1 MVLIKGRS
9 MRTISSS
16 DRFSMLLLCSY
27 MYEKS
32 LNCVKNN
39 SMHQYILI
47 YTLTSI
53 FFLIDWYV
61 TMEIDPWLYQVIY
74 TFLVTVVIH

>member
-39 SMHQYILI
+39 SMHRYILI
-47 YTLTSI
+47 TGTS
-53 FFLIDWYV
+53 DWYV
-61 TMEIDPWLYQVIY
+61 TMEIDPWLYQVRCSL
-74 TFLVTVVIH
+74 LVTVVNH

>member
-39 SMHQYILI
+39 SMHRYILI
-47 YTLTSI
+47 TGTSI

-61 TMEIDPWLYQVIY
+61 TMEIDPWLYQVRCS
-74 TFLVTVVIH
+74 FLVTVVIH